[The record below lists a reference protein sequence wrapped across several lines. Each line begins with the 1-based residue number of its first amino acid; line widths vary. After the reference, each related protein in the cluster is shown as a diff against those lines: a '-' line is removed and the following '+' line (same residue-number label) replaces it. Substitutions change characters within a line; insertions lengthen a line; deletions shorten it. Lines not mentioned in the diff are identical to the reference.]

1 MREQGISTTPAA
13 HGRKRKMRLRPY
25 NGKID
30 YEYLEHWVNDERIHV
45 LWCARLLPWPLTREA
60 LDAFLERD
68 AREWGGFAYVA
79 TEDDGKPIGF
89 FLYSTN
95 VKENSGFL
103 KFIVLDPEL
112 RGRGYGV
119 RMIKLALKYA
129 FEITGVTSVQLN
141 VFQVNAAA
149 VRCYEKA
156 GLKVRAVEE
165 NAFRYRE
172 EIWARCNMVIVRS

>member
-1 MREQGISTTPAA
+1 
-13 HGRKRKMRLRPY
+13 
-25 NGKID
+25 
-30 YEYLEHWVNDERIHV
+30 
-45 LWCARLLPWPLTREA
+45 
-60 LDAFLERD
+60 
-68 AREWGGFAYVA
+68 
-79 TEDDGKPIGF
+79 
-89 FLYSTN
+89 
-95 VKENSGFL
+95 
-103 KFIVLDPEL
+103 
-112 RGRGYGV
+112 GRGYGV

>member
-1 MREQGISTTPAA
+1 MFF
-13 HGRKRKMRLRPY
+13 L
-25 NGKID
+25 N

-45 LWCARLLPWPLTREA
+45 LWCAGLLPWPLTREA

-89 FLYSTN
+89 FLYSAN

-119 RMIKLALKYA
+119 RMKI
-129 FEITGVTSVQLN
+129 G
-141 VFQVNAAA
+141 
-149 VRCYEKA
+149 
-156 GLKVRAVEE
+156 RASC
-165 NAFRYRE
+165 RE
-172 EIWARCNMVIVRS
+172 RV